1 MKRVNLVKYG
11 FVRWPEED
19 FSDDGNRFQC
29 YRVGKAVRVSKLVAE
44 GEVYLSASEPTGGK
58 LPYQVYSQLPHYR
71 AANWSL
77 NGVALNPLNDED
89 LQNFY
94 KACIAYEK
102 EYEEAEA
109 NLVYPTLEDIQKKA
123 TELYIATMANV
134 KELEKLFNKYIFDAA
149 VRFSPYEWKNC
160 QEYLKNL
167 IREMESLDP
176 ETYPQKIVNTAG
188 SFNFMDRKHKESYYF
203 TYIKE
208 LFERYCMR

>member
-1 MKRVNLVKYG
+1 MKRINLVKYG

-29 YRVGKAVRVSKLVAE
+29 YRVGKNVRVSKLVAD

-58 LPYQVYSQLPHYR
+58 LPYQIYSRLPHYR
-71 AANWSL
+71 AANWGL
-77 NGVALNPLNDED
+77 NGVALEPLTDED
-89 LQNFY
+89 LQKFY
-94 KACIAYEK
+94 EACIAYEK
-102 EYEEAEA
+102 EYEEAEV
-109 NLVYPTLEDIQKKA
+109 NLVYPTLEELQKKA
-123 TELYIATMANV
+123 AELYIATMANV
-134 KELEKLFNKYIFDAA
+134 KELEKLFNKYTFDAA

-167 IREMESLDP
+167 IREMDSLDP
-176 ETYPQKIVNTAG
+176 ETCPQKIVNAAS
-188 SFNFMDRKHKESYYF
+188 SFHFMERKHKESYYF

>member
-1 MKRVNLVKYG
+1 MKRVNLIKFG

-29 YRVGKAVRVSKLVAE
+29 YRVGKAVRVSKLGAE

-77 NGVALNPLNDED
+77 NGVALSPLTDED

-94 KACIAYEK
+94 DACIAYEK

-109 NLVYPTLEDIQKKA
+109 NLVYPTLEDLQKKA
-123 TELYIATMANV
+123 VELYIATMANV

-160 QEYLKNL
+160 QEYLKSL

-176 ETYPQKIVNTAG
+176 ETYPQKIVNTAV
-188 SFNFMDRKHKESYYF
+188 SFNFMDRKHKDSYYF
-203 TYIKE
+203 TYVKD
-208 LFERYCMR
+208 LFARYCLI